1 MANTPNIRFKGFTG
15 DWGNTKFS
23 DLVSI
28 RRGLTYSPANVT
40 QKGIR
45 VLRSSNICDGI
56 FRLFDDDVFVA
67 ANAVNI
73 PVAKNG
79 DILITAANG
88 SKNLVGKHAI
98 LHDIERP
105 VVHGGFM
112 LLAEGDETSFVNSLM
127 SSKWYSHFIALTS
140 SGGGGSIGN
149 LNKEDLE
156 NEYVKIPLTKQE
168 RDVIAQY
175 CSLLETTISQ
185 REKELEKLKNIKRA
199 LLEKLFPQNGQTVP
213 AIRFK
218 GFNGEWGEKIMG
230 DVFTSFEERN
240 HPELPVLA
248 ATQDRGMVI
257 REDIGYSIAHNRSN
271 EVTYKRVLPGQF
283 VIHLRSFQGGFAHSN
298 VEGITS
304 PAYDIFGF
312 KEPQAHNDYYWK
324 YLFSSAWFIKCLGKV
339 TYGIRDGRNISYDEF
354 LELTYRVP
362 LKTEQTKI
370 AELLKT
376 LSNLLSLRERQL
388 TLLKHT
394 KQALLE
400 QMFVNE

>member
-1 MANTPNIRFKGFTG
+1 MAKTPNIRFKGFSEEWQEKPLAAVSDKVTEKNLNRAFTETFTNSAEFG
-15 DWGNTKFS
+15 IMSQRDFFDHDISNADNISGYYVVKDNDFVYNPRISKLAPVGPINRNKLGRIGIVSPLYTVFRIKNINIEYLEIFFRQNSWNKYMTFHGNTGARLDRFS
-23 DLVSI
+23 INDEVFWQMPILYPHKIEQQKISTLFSNVSI
-28 RRGLTYSPANVT
+28 
-40 QKGIR
+40 I
-45 VLRSSNICDGI
+45 
-56 FRLFDDDVFVA
+56 
-67 ANAVNI
+67 
-73 PVAKNG
+73 
-79 DILITAANG
+79 
-88 SKNLVGKHAI
+88 
-98 LHDIERP
+98 
-105 VVHGGFM
+105 
-112 LLAEGDETSFVNSLM
+112 
-127 SSKWYSHFIALTS
+127 
-140 SGGGGSIGN
+140 
-149 LNKEDLE
+149 
-156 NEYVKIPLTKQE
+156 
-168 RDVIAQY
+168 
-175 CSLLETTISQ
+175 ISQ
-185 REKELEKLKNIKRA
+185 RESELEKLKNIKRA

-218 GFNGEWGEKIMG
+218 GFTGEWGGKIMG

-354 LELTYRVP
+354 LELTFRVP

-370 AELLKT
+370 AKLLKT

>member
-1 MANTPNIRFKGFTG
+1 MAKTPNIRFKGFSEEWKEAPLSEYLMVSNERNNDNRYTAQDIQSVSG
-15 DWGNTKFS
+15 EYGVVNQIEFQGRSFAGASLLNYRVIHHGEIAYTK
-23 DLVSI
+23 
-28 RRGLTYSPANVT
+28 SPLKLSPYGIIKANKNVT
-40 QKGIR
+40 GIVSALYGVYKVKKGDANFIQCYFD
-45 VLRSSNICDGI
+45 LRS
-56 FRLFDDDVFVA
+56 RL
-67 ANAVNI
+67 NNYLRPLVNKG
-73 PVAKNG
+73 AKNTL
-79 DILITAANG
+79 LITDEDAIA
-88 SKNLVGKHAI
+88 GK
-98 LHDIERP
+98 
-105 VVHGGFM
+105 VVFP
-112 LLAEGDETSFVNSLM
+112 
-127 SSKWYSHFIALTS
+127 K
-140 SGGGGSIGN
+140 
-149 LNKEDLE
+149 DLE
-156 NEYVKIPLTKQE
+156 QKEITTFIDKI
-168 RDVIAQY
+168 
-175 CSLLETTISQ
+175 SSTILQ
-185 REKELEKLKNIKRA
+185 REAELEKLKNIKRA
-199 LLEKLFPQNGQTVP
+199 LLEKLFPQNGQIVP

-312 KEPQAHNDYYWK
+312 KEQQAHNDYYWK

-354 LELTYRVP
+354 LELTFRVP